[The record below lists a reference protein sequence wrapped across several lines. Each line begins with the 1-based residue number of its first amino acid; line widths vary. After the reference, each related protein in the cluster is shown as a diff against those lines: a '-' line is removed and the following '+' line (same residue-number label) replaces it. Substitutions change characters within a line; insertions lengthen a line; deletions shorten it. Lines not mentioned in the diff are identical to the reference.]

1 MLPNIA
7 PMIPPA
13 PEALRHKLRTVT
25 QQQLTSTSTDAAAV
39 PSPCISV
46 CRMDD
51 ARQYCVGCLRTLDEI
66 AAWGRAS
73 DPQRLAI
80 LDAVA
85 ARRTLQSPASNARS
99 PQ

>member
-13 PEALRHKLRTVT
+13 SEALRHKLRTVT
-25 QQQLTSTSTDAAAV
+25 QQQLTSTSADAAAV

-51 ARQYCVGCLRTLDEI
+51 ARQYCVGCLRTLDELR
-66 AAWGRAS
+66 AWGSADAATKRDIWQRIRTRCNS
-73 DPQRLAI
+73 DHA
-80 LDAVA
+80 
-85 ARRTLQSPASNARS
+85 PAPATTF
-99 PQ
+99 